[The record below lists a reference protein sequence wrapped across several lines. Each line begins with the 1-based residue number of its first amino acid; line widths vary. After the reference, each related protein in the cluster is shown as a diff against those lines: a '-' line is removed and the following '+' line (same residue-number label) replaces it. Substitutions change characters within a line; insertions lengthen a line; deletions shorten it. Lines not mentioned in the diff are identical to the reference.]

1 MCFGSNRSHS
11 VNLSPTDEVFENV
24 EETDII
30 EQLEQRRA
38 ELAMMALDKEV
49 EVNVKCTFMRYKIC
63 L

>member
-1 MCFGSNRSHS
+1 MCFGSNRSQS
-11 VNLSPTDEVFENV
+11 VNLLPTDEVFENV

-49 EVNVKCTFMRYKIC
+49 EVSVNSTFMH
-63 L
+63 